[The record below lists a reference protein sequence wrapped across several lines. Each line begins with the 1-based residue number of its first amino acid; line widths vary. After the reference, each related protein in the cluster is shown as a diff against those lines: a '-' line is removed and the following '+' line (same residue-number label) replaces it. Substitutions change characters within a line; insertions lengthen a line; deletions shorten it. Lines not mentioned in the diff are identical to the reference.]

1 MFVKE
6 CGFLSFDKN
15 MGKNISKNL
24 SKNLRCKYG
33 PGMLTMRQKLL
44 DYARKS
50 ATDAIKASSKRVI

>member
-1 MFVKE
+1 MW
-6 CGFLSFDKN
+6 FDKN

>member
-24 SKNLRCKYG
+24 SKNLRCKYA
-33 PGMLTMRQKLL
+33 PG
-44 DYARKS
+44 
-50 ATDAIKASSKRVI
+50 I